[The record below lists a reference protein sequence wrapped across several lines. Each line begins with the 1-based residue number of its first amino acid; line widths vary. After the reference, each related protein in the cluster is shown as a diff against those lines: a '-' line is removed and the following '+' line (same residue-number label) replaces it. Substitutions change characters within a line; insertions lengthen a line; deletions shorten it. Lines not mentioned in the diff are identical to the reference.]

1 MATSNVK
8 TSTAANDAK
17 KALEEAKKR
26 AAEAAKRAAEA
37 AKKAAED
44 AARRAAAEAKKR
56 SGAETKYATG
66 QEQFFKRGE
75 KNRPSTRFEPAKA
88 ATSSK
93 AAAAMPP
100 VVFRTPAR
108 SEPGSSLSSAE
119 MVKLADK
126 FPTWSSLMRE
136 IAVARGEARSV
147 GGQVHPALK
156 DLTKEQVVLLDRFT
170 QGAIGSRNLGR
181 VGAAISAPVMATV
194 GAAGLASYEVLKKN
208 PTFSALMARIMKDDQ
223 YKVDDT
229 TSDGRALNAAAVV
242 AGWNHGIVSKKPVD

>member
-1 MATSNVK
+1 MGISPPRRTTSVSIPAVK
-8 TSTAANDAK
+8 A
-17 KALEEAKKR
+17 
-26 AAEAAKRAAEA
+26 
-37 AKKAAED
+37 
-44 AARRAAAEAKKR
+44 
-56 SGAETKYATG
+56 
-66 QEQFFKRGE
+66 
-75 KNRPSTRFEPAKA
+75 PP
-88 ATSSK
+88 SK
-93 AAAAMPP
+93 AKPAPKPAPKPIDTFKPKFEP

-108 SEPGSSLSSAE
+108 SQPGSSISAKE
-119 MVKLADK
+119 MVQIADK

-147 GGQVHPALK
+147 GGRVHPALK

-194 GAAGLASYEVLKKN
+194 GAAGLATYEVLKKN
-208 PTFSALMARIMKDDQ
+208 PTFSAVMAKVMKDDQ
-223 YKVDDT
+223 YKVDST